1 MNKQEFLGRMVA
13 DPQLKTV
20 GENQVCSFRMAVN
33 GRTKNDQPVFINCE
47 AWGKPAEV
55 IARYAPKGHRL
66 AVVTRMKQHSYEK
79 NGVKI
84 TVDDFVVEDFDLLL
98 EGKQNEQ

>member
-1 MNKQEFLGRMVA
+1 MNKQFFSGRVVA

-20 GENQVCSFRMAVN
+20 GADKQVCSFRLAVN
-33 GRTKNDQPVFINCE
+33 GRTKDDDTIFINCE

-55 IARYAPKGHRL
+55 IARYAPKGSKL
-66 AVVTRMKQHSYEK
+66 ALTTRMKQHSYEK

-84 TVDDFVVEDFDLLL
+84 TVDDYVVEDFDLP
-98 EGKQNEQ
+98 EKKNEQ